1 MSTLPTPPHKD
12 TYKIRNWKAYNRSL
26 CNRGRLTLWINDS
39 VLNEWEKASQKQ
51 KIVGEQTYCDSII
64 QCCLLLKINYG
75 LKLRQSTGFV
85 ESLFTLMGK
94 SHLPVDL
101 DTQEILSVELTGNDE
116 DDASVGANMLKDK
129 TNNIK
134 RFAGDGAY
142 DKFGFREVL
151 GSDILQII
159 PPPKNAVI
167 QKGSKKTPLP
177 DYLIQRNRAVE
188 EINKHGSKRWK
199 QENGYHRRSLNEV
212 AMFRYKTIFGGEL
225 DARTLKNQT
234 TEVKLKCLML
244 NKFIGTG
251 MPDAYKVS

>member
-1 MSTLPTPPHKD
+1 MGYPHDST
-12 TYKIRNWKAYNRSL
+12 
-26 CNRGRLTLWINDS
+26 
-39 VLNEWEKASQKQ
+39 
-51 KIVGEQTYCDSII
+51 QT
-64 QCCLLLKINYG
+64 
-75 LKLRQSTGFV
+75 R
-85 ESLFTLMGK
+85 
-94 SHLPVDL
+94 
-101 DTQEILSVELTGNDE
+101 
-116 DDASVGANMLKDK
+116 
-129 TNNIK
+129 
-134 RFAGDGAY
+134 
-142 DKFGFREVL
+142 
-151 GSDILQII
+151 
-159 PPPKNAVI
+159 
-167 QKGSKKTPLP
+167 KKTPLP

>member
-94 SHLPVDL
+94 SHLPVPDYSTLCRRQNSLPVEIGDRLARGEKLAVGIDSTGLKVYGEGEWKVRKHGYSKRRTWQKLHLCVDL
-101 DTQEILSVELTGNDE
+101 DTQEILSVELTG
-116 DDASVGANMLKDK
+116 
-129 TNNIK
+129 
-134 RFAGDGAY
+134 
-142 DKFGFREVL
+142 
-151 GSDILQII
+151 
-159 PPPKNAVI
+159 
-167 QKGSKKTPLP
+167 
-177 DYLIQRNRAVE
+177 
-188 EINKHGSKRWK
+188 
-199 QENGYHRRSLNEV
+199 
-212 AMFRYKTIFGGEL
+212 
-225 DARTLKNQT
+225 
-234 TEVKLKCLML
+234 
-244 NKFIGTG
+244 
-251 MPDAYKVS
+251 

>member
-94 SHLPVDL
+94 VICPYRI
-101 DTQEILSVELTGNDE
+101 T
-116 DDASVGANMLKDK
+116 A
-129 TNNIK
+129 
-134 RFAGDGAY
+134 RFAAD
-142 DKFGFREVL
+142 
-151 GSDILQII
+151 
-159 PPPKNAVI
+159 
-167 QKGSKKTPLP
+167 
-177 DYLIQRNRAVE
+177 
-188 EINKHGSKRWK
+188 
-199 QENGYHRRSLNEV
+199 
-212 AMFRYKTIFGGEL
+212 
-225 DARTLKNQT
+225 RTA
-234 TEVKLKCLML
+234 
-244 NKFIGTG
+244 F
-251 MPDAYKVS
+251 P